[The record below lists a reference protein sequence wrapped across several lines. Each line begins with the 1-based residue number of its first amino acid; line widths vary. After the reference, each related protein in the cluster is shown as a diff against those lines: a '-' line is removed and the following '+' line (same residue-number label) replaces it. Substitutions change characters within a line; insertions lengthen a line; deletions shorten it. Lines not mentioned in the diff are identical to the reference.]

1 MKKSKIIFF
10 TLLVCVSS
18 WLGINVKADET
29 AQANGG
35 YTIEG
40 VANEHQIDPNVSYFY
55 LREEPGAVDQLKVK
69 LINQSDAEKT
79 LHVKVTN

>member
-40 VANEHQIDPNVSYFY
+40 VANEHQIDPNVNYFY
-55 LREEPGAVDQLKVK
+55 LR
-69 LINQSDAEKT
+69 
-79 LHVKVTN
+79 